1 MEIGFVYEDASAL
14 AKKIKEV
21 ASVSRNEEDLKIEI
35 EHLLRNY
42 YEKIGIS
49 YKPHHEVIIATGR
62 TDTLYGK
69 VVIEYEAPRSFI
81 SKKKFEE
88 SVKQIKKY
96 LEGLSKRKENIL
108 YRYKGVVLDG
118 YKIGFISYKE
128 NQWIINEYD
137 VDKYSILYFLE
148 CLRGL
153 SKKSLNP
160 KSLVSDLGAK
170 TQIAKSSVKVFY
182 KAISKGKTIR
192 VDTLFEDWK
201 RVFSQV
207 CGYSFESEIEDL
219 SLSKLYEFE
228 EDIDISKLLFA
239 IHTYYALVIK
249 LLVAEIAVIY
259 GNSLLQ
265 SYLEKLSPLQ
275 SKEFKKEL
283 ENLERGELFA
293 ILGIK
298 NFLEEDYFSWYLSAW
313 NEEIEKVVRVI
324 VKALREYEP
333 ATATLEPEEVKD
345 LFKKIYQHIVPK
357 KMRHDLGEYYTPDW
371 LAELILEE
379 TGYDGNPKKRILDPA
394 CGSGTFLVSIIKL
407 VRKYVQDNKKEKNN
421 ALVQIL
427 QNVVGFDLNP
437 LAVITSRANY
447 LIALGELLHYRK
459 GSISLPV
466 YLCDSILT
474 PIEKVTYRGEKAY
487 IIKSSVGSFEI
498 PSSII
503 ENGIIDQILDK
514 VDFCIDNSY
523 NAKEFINA
531 VINEFGELEGEG
543 KYLLTELYEKILK
556 LELESRN
563 RIWCGIIK
571 NLFAPIFA
579 SDKFDYVVGNPSWV
593 NWESLPDLY
602 REQTKPL
609 WNRYGLFSLS
619 GYKARLGGGKKDIAM
634 LFTYV
639 AVDKYL
645 KENGILGFLITQS
658 VFKTEAGEG
667 FRNFTIPRKEFL
679 KVLKV
684 HDMVELKPFESASN
698 MTAIIIL
705 KKTKE
710 KTEYPIQYIQ
720 WKKIKRGSIY
730 TDLTIAEVLD
740 QTKKINLLAQ
750 PIDPKKNNSALFTT
764 PKNLLKLKNITN
776 KSEYTAYEGVNNGG
790 ASGVYWIKILQKLP
804 NGDILIE
811 NLHKV
816 GKKKVE
822 KTQARIEPDLIYPLI
837 KSRNVKKWNLKKD
850 YTYCIMAQDPKK
862 RIGYS
867 EKYLKRNY
875 PKTHGYLYKFKEIL
889 LKRAL
894 YKKYFNKKSAP
905 FYTMFGIGEYTFA
918 PYKVVWNQMGTNLKA
933 VVTASVKDVYIGE
946 RVIIPEHVLAFVPF
960 ENELEAHYLCAIMNS
975 SIVNFLIQS
984 YSVKGS
990 KSFAPPDILEFLN
1003 LKKFN
1008 SEYTIHKKLS
1018 ELSIQ
1023 AHELALRKEDLKVIE
1038 AEIDKLVTELYGLDK
1053 DTLIEVKAMLDN

>member
-1 MEIGFVYEDASAL
+1 MEIGFVYEDANAL
-14 AKKIKEV
+14 SNKIKEV

-49 YKPHHEVIIATGR
+49 YRPHHEVIIATGR

-88 SVKQIKKY
+88 AVKQIKRY
-96 LEGLSKRKENIL
+96 LEGLSKGKEKIL
-108 YRYKGVVLDG
+108 SRYKGVVLDG
-118 YKIGFISYKE
+118 YKIGFISYKA
-128 NQWIINEYD
+128 NKWIINKYD
-137 VDKYSILYFLE
+137 VDQYSILYLLE

-153 SKKSLNP
+153 SKKALNP

-170 TQIAKSSVKVFY
+170 TKIAKSSVKVFY
-182 KAISKGKTIR
+182 KAIREGKSIR
-192 VDTLFEDWK
+192 VHTLFEDWK

-207 CGYSFESEIEDL
+207 CGYSFESEVED
-219 SLSKLYEFE
+219 LSKLYELE
-228 EDIDISKLLFA
+228 EEIDISKFLFS

-275 SKEFKKEL
+275 SKAFKKEL
-283 ENLERGELFA
+283 EKLERGELFS

-313 NEEIEKVVRVI
+313 NEDLEKVVRGI

-333 ATATLEPEEVKD
+333 ATAILEPEEVKD
-345 LFKKIYQHIVPK
+345 LFKKIYQHLVPK

-371 LAELILEE
+371 LAELVLEE
-379 TGYDGNPKKRILDPA
+379 TGYNGDPKKRVLDPA

-407 VRKYVQDNKKEKNN
+407 VKEYIQDNALAKYN

-459 GSISLPV
+459 GSISLPI

-514 VDFCIDNSY
+514 VDFCIDNGY
-523 NAKEFINA
+523 KAKEFINA
-531 VINEFGELEGEG
+531 VIKDFGEFKEEG
-543 KYLLTELYEKILK
+543 KYLLKELYEKILK
-556 LELESRN
+556 LENEGRN

-571 NLFAPIFA
+571 NSFAPIFA
-579 SDKFDYVVGNPSWV
+579 YYKFDYVVGNPSWI

-667 FRNFTIPRKEFL
+667 FRNFTLPKKEFL

-698 MTAIIIL
+698 MTAVIIL

-720 WKKIKRGSIY
+720 WKKIKRGSIS
-730 TDLTIAEVLD
+730 TDLTRYEVLER
-740 QTKKINLLAQ
+740 TKKIELLAE
-750 PIDPKKNNSALFTT
+750 PIDTKKNNSAWFTT
-764 PKNLLKLKNITN
+764 PKNLLKLKNITG
-776 KSEYTAYEGVNNGG
+776 KSQYTAYAGAYSGGVN
-790 ASGVYWIKILQKLP
+790 GVYWIKILQKFP

-811 NLHKV
+811 NLYEI

-822 KTQARIEPDLIYPLI
+822 KTLARIETDLIYPLI

-850 YTYCIMAQDPKK
+850 YTYCIMVQDPKK
-862 RIGYS
+862 RIGYE

-875 PKTHGYLYKFKEIL
+875 PKTHGYLYKFKDIL
-889 LKRAL
+889 LKRAS

-918 PYKVVWNQMGTNLKA
+918 PYKVVWNRMGTNLNA

-946 RVIIPEHVLAFVPF
+946 RVIIPENVLVFVPF

-975 SIVNFLIQS
+975 YIVNFLIQS
-984 YSVKGS
+984 YSVKGG
-990 KSFAPPDILEFLN
+990 KSFATPDILKFLN
-1003 LKKFN
+1003 LNKFN
-1008 SEYTIHKKLS
+1008 SKDERHKKLS
-1018 ELSIQ
+1018 ELSIR
-1023 AHELALRKEDLKVIE
+1023 AHELALRKNEDLKVIE
-1038 AEIDKLVTELYGLDK
+1038 YEIDKLVAELYGLDE
-1053 DTLIEVKAMLDN
+1053 DALIEVMDILDN